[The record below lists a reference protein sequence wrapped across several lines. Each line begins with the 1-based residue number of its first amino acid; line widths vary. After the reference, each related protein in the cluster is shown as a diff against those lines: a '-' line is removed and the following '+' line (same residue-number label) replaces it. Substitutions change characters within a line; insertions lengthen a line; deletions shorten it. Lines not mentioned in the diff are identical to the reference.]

1 MDVSEG
7 AKGILEDLLAEVIA
21 VTNHKLS
28 SFGLPPGVGALAG
41 SVALGVTLNLLG
53 IEPEDLYK
61 EPNVDGEEQ

>member
-7 AKGILEDLLAEVIA
+7 AKGILEEILAEVIA
-21 VTNHKLS
+21 ATNHRLA
-28 SFGLPPGVGALAG
+28 SFGFPPGVGALAG